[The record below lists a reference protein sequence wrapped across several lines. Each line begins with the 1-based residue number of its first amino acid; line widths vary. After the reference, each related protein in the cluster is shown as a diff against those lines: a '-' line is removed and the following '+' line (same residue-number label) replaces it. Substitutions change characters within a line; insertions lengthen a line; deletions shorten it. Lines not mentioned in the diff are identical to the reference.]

1 MTVYDIQQKYN
12 PETGFHESVLTPIYE
27 DVPCRVSKQL
37 TEPTDENPAV
47 IQEKTTLIC
56 APELEINPG
65 CHIEVTVYK
74 GIKQYYEQ
82 VSQARNY
89 SDHQTLLMRE
99 VTEDNWKYA

>member
-12 PETGFHESVLTPIYE
+12 PETGFHEPVMTAIYE

-37 TEPTDENPAV
+37 TEPTEDNPAA

-56 APELEINPG
+56 APELKINPG

-74 GIKQYYEQ
+74 GIVQHYVQ
-82 VSQARNY
+82 VSEPRNY

-99 VTEDNWKYA
+99 VKEDTWKYA